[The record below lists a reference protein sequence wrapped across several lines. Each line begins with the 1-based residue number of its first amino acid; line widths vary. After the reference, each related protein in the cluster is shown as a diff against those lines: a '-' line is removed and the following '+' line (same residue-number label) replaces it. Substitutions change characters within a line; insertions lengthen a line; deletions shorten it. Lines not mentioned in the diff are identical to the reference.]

1 MIYVGGLASLTH
13 DKLIRAAAAKRPY
26 KEALVDIETGERIT
40 YKDLWLRSNK
50 VANMLL
56 ELSVKKGD
64 KVGTLGYE
72 CAEFPVIWSGIMKM
86 GGVKVG
92 LNWRYTAREMED
104 VINRSDTKVII
115 LREDFVDFIIPLKD
129 KLTSVMHYI
138 VIGKNV
144 PEDMINY
151 DLQLLN
157 VSDKDPNV
165 NVNAEDMCALFFT
178 TGTTAAPKAAIRCHS
193 DYIAAIFLYCW
204 AWHYHPQMKELN
216 CLPTFHIGGHYMID
230 GTLYVGG
237 TSYVGRFNP
246 EQFLK
251 IIDNEKIN
259 YTTLPP
265 TMMGL
270 LLALPDDIKSQYD
283 CSSIKCIG
291 SGGSV
296 YPTAIKEAS
305 KQIFPN
311 AELHD
316 AYNATETGGTVAEPE
331 DFEYSPG
338 CVGEPMIGTE
348 VKIFNR
354 KGEELPP
361 GTEGLI
367 YTRGPSRITGY
378 YKDSKAFEKCII
390 KDPAGD
396 WFTLEDM
403 GYLHPETNL
412 LYITGREKDIIIT
425 GDENVS
431 PAEVEGVI
439 SNHNAVSEVSVLGI
453 PDEKWG
459 ERVVAVIRL
468 KAEHTL
474 SEKEIKDYCRQNLAG
489 FKIPK
494 TFKFV
499 EEALPRK
506 GFKIDRNLVRDKYF

>member
-1 MIYVGGLASLTH
+1 MNYREGLVSLTH
-13 DKLIRAAAAKRPY
+13 DKLIRAAASKRPY
-26 KEALVDIETGERIT
+26 KEALVDIETREIIT
-40 YKDLWLRSNK
+40 YKELWLRSNK
-50 VANMLL
+50 IANILID
-56 ELSVKKGD
+56 LSLKKGD
-64 KVGTLGYE
+64 KIGTLGYE
-72 CAEFPVIWSGIMKM
+72 CAEFPVIWLGIMKM
-86 GGVKVG
+86 GGVKIG

-104 VINRSDTKVII
+104 VINRSDTKAII
-115 LREDFVDFIIPLKD
+115 IGEAFIDFIMKFKD
-129 KLTSVMHYI
+129 TLTNIKHYI
-138 VIGKNV
+138 VIGDNV
-144 PEDMINY
+144 PEGMISY
-151 DLQLLN
+151 KDYLSQA
-157 VSDKDPNV
+157 SDKDPNV
-165 NVNAEDMCALFFT
+165 EIKAEDMCALFFT
-178 TGTTAAPKAAIRCHS
+178 TGTTSAPKAAIRCHS
-193 DYIAAIFLYCW
+193 DYVAAIFLYCW

-216 CLPTFHIGGHYMID
+216 CLPDFHIGGHYMID

-251 IIDNEKIN
+251 IIDNEKIS

-270 LLALPDDIKSQYD
+270 LIALPDNIKSRYD
-283 CSSIKCIG
+283 CSSVKCIG

-296 YPTAIKEAS
+296 YSAAIKDIS

-316 AYNATETGGTVAEPE
+316 AYNATEVGVTVVEPE
-331 DFEYSPG
+331 DFEHYG
-338 CVGEPMIGTE
+338 CVGEPMIGME

-354 KGEELPP
+354 KREELPP

-378 YKDSKAFEKCII
+378 YKDLEAMEKCII
-390 KDPAGD
+390 RDPTGD

-403 GYLHPETNL
+403 GYIHPVTNL

-439 SNHNAVSEVSVLGI
+439 SNHFAVSEVSVLGI
-453 PDEKWG
+453 SDKKWG
-459 ERVVAVIRL
+459 EQVVAVIRV
-468 KAEHTL
+468 KEEYNL
-474 SEKEIKDYCRQNLAG
+474 SEKDIKAYCKQNLAG

-499 EEALPRK
+499 EEVLPRK